1 MTEILEEFNN
11 SFNFYDEFNK
21 NNTEFIVIKVN
32 VQKKKYQNGDIFY
45 YVNYK
50 SENSDKST
58 DPKKI
63 NPLLE
68 MAEDYEDIY
77 EGDIIY
83 ANELTSCLIKYLIMP
98 YEEMKVII
106 GNTSPQRYKFNIM
119 MSIKNF
125 WD

>member
-68 MAEDYEDIY
+68 MAEDDEDIY

-83 ANELTSCLIKYLIMP
+83 ANELTDCLIKYLIMP
-98 YEEMKVII
+98 YEEMNAII

-119 MSIKNF
+119 MSIKNL